1 MPQTSSTRPIGEI
14 LLLLFVSIP
23 FLVILYDTGTILYS
37 VLLIAVLVGIGWDVF
52 WGQDGDL
59 GFGNLNKTM
68 RIVVL
73 LGAFGILASVIFF
86 VNPPISLY
94 ANVSLGL
101 AVGII
106 VVRISRLVIK

>member
-1 MPQTSSTRPIGEI
+1 
-14 LLLLFVSIP
+14 
-23 FLVILYDTGTILYS
+23 
-37 VLLIAVLVGIGWDVF
+37 
-52 WGQDGDL
+52 
-59 GFGNLNKTM
+59 M

-86 VNPPISLY
+86 VDPPIALY

-106 VVRISRLVIK
+106 VVRISRLVTE